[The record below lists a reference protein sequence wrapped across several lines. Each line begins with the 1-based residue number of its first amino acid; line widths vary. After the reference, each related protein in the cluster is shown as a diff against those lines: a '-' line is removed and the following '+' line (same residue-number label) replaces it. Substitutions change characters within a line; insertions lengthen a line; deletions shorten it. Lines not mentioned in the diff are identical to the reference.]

1 MVMMNNRTNIDN
13 LSKDII
19 TKKRLLTRSQKA
31 KLKLFLYKLLCV
43 FLKMFI
49 AYKIIDRYSSHG
61 ILLILGVGLLTCI
74 LLANDVYF
82 LYNAKKLFNLFAEPK
97 ETLRRRIVF
106 DRMRR
111 IDVFMDFL
119 CMYGLL
125 LLNYS
130 YTITNLLIV
139 ICLTIILHNEI
150 LSEGLRSLIDR
161 LEKLLFP
168 HRVIVENPD
177 KPRGYFWDRIFPQ
190 GRPIGY
196 FRFLSIEYIIL
207 LSVYTFFVFYEAD
220 YLPMVWGTPILVP
233 CIIQYIIYAMNIWI
247 DLLYITRIWSI
258 NIYKDTPSEIEA
270 KKNTLLLM
278 ERFVW
283 FFSIITYPIF
293 AVSTKYFYNYIYYG
307 EISFLQALIDIKDE
321 LPDHILTWIVGDIF
335 YLFNLRS
342 IKILHSDVKTHY
354 NLITFNIF
362 KSWQKVTV

>member
-1 MVMMNNRTNIDN
+1 MNNRTNIDN

-31 KLKLFLYKLLCV
+31 KLKLFSYKLLFV
-43 FLKMFI
+43 FLKIFI

-61 ILLILGVGLLTCI
+61 ILLILGVGILTCI

-106 DRMRR
+106 DRKRR
-111 IDVFMDFL
+111 IDVFLDFL
-119 CMYGLL
+119 CMYGFL

-139 ICLTIILHNEI
+139 ICLTIIFHNEKM
-150 LSEGLRSLIDR
+150 SEGLRSLIDR

-177 KPRGYFWDRIFPQ
+177 RPRGYFWDRIFPQ

-196 FRFLSIEYIIL
+196 FRFLSIEYAIL
-207 LSVYTFFVFYEAD
+207 LFCYIFFVFYEAD
-220 YLPMVWGTPILVP
+220 YLSVVFRTPILVP
-233 CIIQYIIYAMNIWI
+233 YIIQYIIYAMNIWI

-283 FFSIITYPIF
+283 IFCIITYPIF
-293 AVSTKYFYNYIYYG
+293 VVSTKYFYNYIYYG

-321 LPDHILTWIVGDIF
+321 LPRHILTWIVGDIF

-342 IKILHSDVKTHY
+342 IKSLHSDVKMHY